1 MKKTNFSIDLIA
13 TLQQMIRFTPIG
25 EPGTSHDRDLN
36 ASVNILRQG
45 IASSG
50 SIRKTVL
57 ARQEAL
63 ATRESPA
70 F

>member
-1 MKKTNFSIDLIA
+1 MVISRK
-13 TLQQMIRFTPIG
+13 
-25 EPGTSHDRDLN
+25 N

-57 ARQEAL
+57 ARQGAL
-63 ATRESPA
+63 ATGESPA

>member
-1 MKKTNFSIDLIA
+1 MRLSGNTA
-13 TLQQMIRFTPIG
+13 ALQPAD
-25 EPGTSHDRDLN
+25 ESGTTHDRDLN

-50 SIRKTVL
+50 STCKTQL
-57 ARQEAL
+57 AAQGAL
-63 ATRESPA
+63 ATGESPV